1 MLKNDRNGIKNELR
15 LFSNLKV
22 LVMAAFFV
30 ALSIVCGK
38 LLAFNVGPFIRFS
51 LENFPVFM
59 SSFCFG
65 PLIGG
70 LTALVADIVGC
81 LIVGYQIN
89 PLVTI
94 GAFSIGFLSGAV
106 YKLFK
111 GAPLFIRLWLSISV
125 AHLVGSVCIKTV
137 GLSTF
142 YSQVL
147 IVVAFWRL
155 INYLIIGVI
164 EIFLL
169 YYLMKSKSITYQI
182 ERIRYKH

>member
-125 AHLVGSVCIKTV
+125 AHLVGSVGIKTV
-137 GLSTF
+137 GLSAF
-142 YSQVL
+142 YSFPIEIL
-147 IVVAFWRL
+147 ALWRL
-155 INYLIIGVI
+155 LNYVIIGVI
-164 EIFLL
+164 ELFLI
-169 YYLMKSKSITYQI
+169 YHLMRSKAVTDQI
-182 ERIRYKH
+182 DRIKHKQ